1 MHVHANVEYWLVR
14 CIRAYKAIDAGA
26 VAELTE
32 IMRGMM
38 VALTTDDDE
47 PAMPKK
53 IFERPH
59 TPRPW
64 GLWMGCACVVDTSS
78 APGRCV
84 FCMDCTYVLVSPA
97 PPRTQFRVSSVVP
110 SPLSSLVL
118 QAEMNTKLLV
128 FYDRVVLICRV
139 SPWVTYSLLPTY
151 MF

>member
-53 IFERPH
+53 ILKGPTHHDPEACG
-59 TPRPW
+59 W
-64 GLWMGCACVVDTSS
+64 GVRAW
-78 APGRCV
+78 
-84 FCMDCTYVLVSPA
+84 
-97 PPRTQFRVSSVVP
+97 
-110 SPLSSLVL
+110 
-118 QAEMNTKLLV
+118 
-128 FYDRVVLICRV
+128 
-139 SPWVTYSLLPTY
+139 
-151 MF
+151 

>member
-38 VALTTDDDE
+38 VALTTDDDDSQ
-47 PAMPKK
+47 PCPRKSWKA
-53 IFERPH
+53 PH
-59 TPRPW
+59 TTTLR
-64 GLWMGCACVVDTSS
+64 LVGCACVVDTSS
-78 APGRCV
+78 ALGRCV

-97 PPRTQFRVSSVVP
+97 PPRTQFRVSSMVP